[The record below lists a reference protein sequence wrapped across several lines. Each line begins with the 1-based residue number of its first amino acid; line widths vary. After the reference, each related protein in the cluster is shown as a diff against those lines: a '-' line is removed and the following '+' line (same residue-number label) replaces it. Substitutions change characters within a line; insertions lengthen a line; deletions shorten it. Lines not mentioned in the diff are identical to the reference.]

1 MSTAQFYKYFKQ
13 QNATSPN
20 NILDLETN
28 METRSNE
35 RAEGPLDYPITDE
48 ELKAA
53 VNKSESKQIR

>member
-13 QNATSPN
+13 QNATPN

-28 METRSNE
+28 METHSNE
-35 RAEGPLDYPITDE
+35 RAEGPLDHPITDE

-53 VNKSESKQIR
+53 VNKTESKRIR